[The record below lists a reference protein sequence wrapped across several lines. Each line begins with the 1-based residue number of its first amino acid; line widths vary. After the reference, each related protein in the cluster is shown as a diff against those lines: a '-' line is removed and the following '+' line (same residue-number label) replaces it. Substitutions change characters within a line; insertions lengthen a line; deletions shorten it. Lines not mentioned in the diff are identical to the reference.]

1 MGTKVKCP
9 KMVRNT
15 DSRDEQKKE
24 KERNGER
31 EREEEDKD
39 NCTHL
44 SLVSFSSPFN
54 PHSIHPCMTTLQCAS
69 ADVTTPS
76 QSPYRTRR
84 MGRMSHLI
92 ITRRTKATTNIV
104 LKHTIALCRLRERER
119 RKERSSFMYVHSTI
133 ACTVN

>member
-1 MGTKVKCP
+1 M
-9 KMVRNT
+9 
-15 DSRDEQKKE
+15 EKE
-24 KERNGER
+24 KE
-31 EREEEDKD
+31 DD

-44 SLVSFSSPFN
+44 SLVSFSSPLN

-119 RKERSSFMYVHSTI
+119 ERKKDHHLCT
-133 ACTVN
+133 CTVQLHVQLINLNKLTYM